1 MRKDAVVPVASRT
14 STGRWPVGLLYAAQ
28 LLGEVAVGMVAGAP
42 GVFAYRSALV
52 AAGQHAT
59 TRLLRGNLTGLPVAA
74 GHFFPAEFP
83 QETAASMI
91 SFFIRTG

>member
-42 GVFAYRSALV
+42 GVLAYRSALV

-59 TRLLRGNLTGLPVAA
+59 TRLL
-74 GHFFPAEFP
+74 HFDK
-83 QETAASMI
+83 SD
-91 SFFIRTG
+91 